1 MSDRIFEVLASAFL
15 AAHPYVMAD
24 SSHLVS
30 ILQGCTP
37 RELQEGEILC
47 REGEPGVELYFLLRG
62 VIRVQKAGPDGEP
75 VFLGRVQAPALLGQ
89 MAILDRTRRS
99 ATCTAEGTA
108 LVVVMDQPRFAELIR
123 STGGEGHTLRRLLL
137 SSLTRQLVK
146 GNAHLR
152 KVTATQIDEPST
164 TERELGRARAS
175 LEGWAGASEPP
186 TAPLPTIAK
195 D

>member
-75 VFLGRVQAPALLGQ
+75 VFLGRVQAPACS
-89 MAILDRTRRS
+89 DRWPSWTEPAAARP
-99 ATCTAEGTA
+99 A
-108 LVVVMDQPRFAELIR
+108 
-123 STGGEGHTLRRLLL
+123 
-137 SSLTRQLVK
+137 RQ
-146 GNAHLR
+146 
-152 KVTATQIDEPST
+152 
-164 TERELGRARAS
+164 RARPWS
-175 LEGWAGASEPP
+175 S
-186 TAPLPTIAK
+186 
-195 D
+195 